1 MNLISSGPVI
11 SFENVNFEF
20 MSDNLRTLKDIRQYL
35 SNQLKDIYR
44 QREIN
49 ALSGILIKT
58 ATGIKK
64 LHHLYDSDYF
74 VTVEQSALIRDMCK
88 ELETG
93 KPIQYI
99 LGETSFYNCTI
110 KLNNATLIPRP
121 ETEELVDLIINENH
135 GYTGN
140 IIDIGSGSGCISI
153 ALAASLPECSVTG
166 LDISSEAVSIA
177 RENSILNRVK
187 ARFIEGDLFDFNP
200 ADLNKAGIIVS
211 NPPYVLNSEKKLMRN
226 NVIDFEP
233 HTALFVPDSD
243 PLLYYRAILKLSEEL
258 LLPSG
263 KLYLEINE
271 TMGKSLSELL
281 ESARYS
287 EIEITKDINGKD
299 RIIKGIK
306 NA

>member
-1 MNLISSGPVI
+1 
-11 SFENVNFEF
+11 

-35 SNQLKDIYR
+35 SNQLKDIYL

-58 ATGIKK
+58 ITGIKK
-64 LHHLYDSDYF
+64 LHHLYDPDYV
-74 VTVEQSALIRDMCK
+74 VTEEQSALIRNLCK

-93 KPIQYI
+93 KPIQYV

-121 ETEELVDLIINENH
+121 ETEEMVDLIINENY

-166 LDISSEAVSIA
+166 MDISSEAVSIA
-177 RENSILNRVK
+177 RENAILNRAK
-187 ARFIEGDLFDFNP
+187 ARFIEGDMFDFNT

-211 NPPYVLNSEKKLMRN
+211 NPPYVLNSEKKFMRS
-226 NVIDFEP
+226 NVIAFEP

-243 PLLYYRAILKLSEEL
+243 PLLFYRAILKLSEEL

-271 TMGKSLSELL
+271 MMGKSMSDLL
-281 ESARYS
+281 ESDKYS
-287 EIEITKDINGKD
+287 GIEILKDINGKD